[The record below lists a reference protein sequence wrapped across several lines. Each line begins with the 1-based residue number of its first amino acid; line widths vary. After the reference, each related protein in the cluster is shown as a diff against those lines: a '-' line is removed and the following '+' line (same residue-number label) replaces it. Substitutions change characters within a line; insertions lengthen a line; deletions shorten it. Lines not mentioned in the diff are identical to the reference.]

1 MVTLKSHFP
10 RNEGDSKLE
19 QYLTQIK
26 LSFKSN
32 GQHKKRMHLKLLAAS
47 LWPGHG
53 VLNFA

>member
-32 GQHKKRMHLKLLAAS
+32 GQHKKNASKPTCSLLMAPAM
-47 LWPGHG
+47 GC
-53 VLNFA
+53 

>member
-47 LWPGHG
+47 LRPGMG
-53 VLNFA
+53 C

>member
-1 MVTLKSHFP
+1 MVTLNSHFP

-32 GQHKKRMHLKLLAAS
+32 GQHKKECTQGYLQPAYG
-47 LWPGHG
+47 PGHG
-53 VLNFA
+53 C